1 MISIIYN
8 LTSSSFLSCFS
19 PSLLIIPS
27 SIIPIHPSLPTPHT
41 TYLTRRIYSLPIR
54 CQSKINLHTTSK
66 GNFLLCRRSPSPRGS
81 GGVTAPTLQL
91 PPRCRL
97 QLYLRYKIFQ
107 QPPSGA
113 GAIVAICPLST
124 GSGETRGNIAFS
136 LTYCLLQGSRFC

>member
-41 TYLTRRIYSLPIR
+41 TYLTRRIYSLLIR
-54 CQSKINLHTTSK
+54 RQSKINLHNDGSK
-66 GNFLLCRRSPSPRGS
+66 GNFLCRRSPSPRGS
-81 GGVTAPTLQL
+81 GGWDSPNT

>member
-41 TYLTRRIYSLPIR
+41 TYLTRRIYSLLIR
-54 CQSKINLHTTSK
+54 RQSKINFHNEQGELFIMPS
-66 GNFLLCRRSPSPRGS
+66 FSESPREWGLGHS
-81 GGVTAPTLQL
+81 P

-97 QLYLRYKIFQ
+97 QLYLRYKIFH

>member
-8 LTSSSFLSCFS
+8 LTSSSLLFCFS
-19 PSLLIIPS
+19 PSLLHHS
-27 SIIPIHPSLPTPHT
+27 HPSLAPHT
-41 TYLTRRIYSLPIR
+41 TYHLPNPSYLLHYSSSIKNKFTQRREQGELFIMPSF
-54 CQSKINLHTTSK
+54 SE
-66 GNFLLCRRSPSPRGS
+66 SPREWGCHS
-81 GGVTAPTLQL
+81 PNTPTS

-97 QLYLRYKIFQ
+97 QLYLRYKIFH